1 MIKIENNVIGVS
13 SIVSWDYGKDNPY
26 GLWLCTNMKFV
37 DGNPCD
43 YYGYIDYSRSL
54 NSTPESKMNKFIKE
68 YMSSLNSGEG
78 LLISELNEEVS
89 GYYITREFDFTNPK
103 SYRSYESILNAN
115 LKFIGNLKH
124 ESILRVLHVIRK
136 IDTFN
141 RSLKI
146 INEEKPSERI
156 SGLVFAY
163 IEGDPYDR
171 HEEYFIYLCD
181 VDSNDPRV
189 QFSTLKN
196 LNAYYGIKVFNKV
209 FTKDEIFK
217 ETLEDYYTLIG
228 FIEPNRLRLLNEYFE
243 IFPNGFIAPSDSF
256 YVPNMTID
264 KKGDYIHKED
274 TKGGIICI

>member
-1 MIKIENNVIGVS
+1 MIKIENNVIGVG

-68 YMSSLNSGEG
+68 YIYSLNSGEG
-78 LLISELNEEVS
+78 LLISELNEEAS

-103 SYRSYESILNAN
+103 SYRSYESISNAN
-115 LKFIGNLKH
+115 LRFVGNLKC
-124 ESILRVLHVIRK
+124 ESILRVLHVIRN

-146 INEEKPSERI
+146 INEEKLSEWI
-156 SGLVFAY
+156 PGLVFAY
-163 IEGDPYDR
+163 TAESYSQY
-171 HEEYFIYLCD
+171 EEYFIYLCD
-181 VDSNDPRV
+181 VDSNNPRV
-189 QFSTLKN
+189 QFSALKN
-196 LNAYYGIKVFNKV
+196 LNACYGIKVFDKV

-228 FIEPNRLRLLNEYFE
+228 FIEPNRLRLINEYFE
-243 IFPNGFIAPSDSF
+243 IFPDGFIAPSDSF

-264 KKGDYIHKED
+264 KKGDYIHEED